1 MTAFL
6 IRTIDLTATGREIVR
21 DRSVETDTLA
31 IGRAAENHIHLPDL
45 AVEQHHAVIEPMPGG
60 QLKARALGSLGFA
73 HDGRVVG
80 EALFDPREGAEL
92 GFGTYRLT
100 VSQGTDGPI
109 TITQRQEVPE
119 EDATSSGEGFALA
132 HALPSKRVMSWA
144 LLAVILLAFLA
155 VPITSHLTRE
165 RVEPDYKADGQV
177 AMDAAWS
184 TGKLSLAHHGLEDNC
199 EACHVDAFVSVRDET
214 CLACHK
220 DVQDHAP
227 ISRQNTGRGPLPIG
241 ERMQWAVA
249 TTFGKEG
256 PGACTTCHSE
266 HEGATR
272 MAPPAQ
278 AFCAECHNGMDARLT
293 DTKLGNASDFGD
305 DHPEFMALIWSEPGQ
320 REPRRVALSKKPRE
334 FHGLAF
340 PHDTHLDP
348 QGGVARMAASLGPR
362 WDYGEELV
370 CKDCHVPERGGAS
383 FKPVEME
390 QACEGCH
397 SLVYDKVGPTFRTLR
412 HGDVA
417 QMLADLRAMDRAPR
431 APVVSGRARP
441 GQFAKDNLYYQNFGR
456 PGGSLVA
463 INRAMMKGGVCGDCH
478 TPTMRDGKP
487 DVVPVNL
494 PVQYLVHANFDH
506 EAHEEEKCSTCHAA
520 AKSKS
525 SADLLIPGIAICRD
539 CHLGEDARKAEVPSP
554 CAMCHTY
561 HPTPPGKPRK
571 DRVKVHDVTV
581 PARFAPE
588 KCRLG
593 DPYPC

>member
-1 MTAFL
+1 MQFL

-21 DRSVETDTLA
+21 ERAIETGRLT
-31 IGRAAENHIHLPDL
+31 IGRAAENVIHLADL
-45 AVEQHHAVIEPMPGG
+45 AVEQHHAVIESDPGG
-60 QLKARALGSLGFA
+60 PLHAHALGTLGFA
-73 HDGRVVG
+73 YNGRVVG
-80 EALFDPREGAEL
+80 EAVIDPQEGAEL
-92 GFGTYRLT
+92 GFGSYRLT
-100 VSQGTDGPI
+100 ISQVAGGPI
-109 TITQRQEVPE
+109 TFTQRQEAGAK
-119 EDATSSGEGFALA
+119 DAANSGEGFALA
-132 HALPSKRVMSWA
+132 HALPSKRVMSWT
-144 LLAVILLAFLA
+144 LLGAILVAFLA
-155 VPITSHLTRE
+155 VPIFSHLTRE
-165 RVEPDYKADGQV
+165 RVEPDYKSDGQV
-177 AMDAAWS
+177 TMDAAWS

-199 EACHVDAFVSVRDET
+199 EACHVDAFVAVRDET

-220 DVQDHAP
+220 DTHDHALV
-227 ISRQNTGRGPLPIG
+227 SRQNTGRGPLPIG
-241 ERMQWAVA
+241 ERMQWALA
-249 TTFGKEG
+249 TTLGKEG

-305 DHPEFMALIWSEPGQ
+305 DHPEFQPLIWTERNQ
-320 REPRRVALSKKPRE
+320 REPRRVSLSKKPRE

-348 QGGVARMAASLGPR
+348 QGGVARMAASLGPHR
-362 WDYGEELV
+362 GYGEQLV
-370 CKDCHVPERGGAS
+370 CKDCHVPERGGTS

-390 QACEGCH
+390 QACEACH

-431 APVVSGRARP
+431 APVVRGRARP
-441 GQFAKDNLYYQNFGR
+441 GQFAKGRLYFSDFGR

-494 PVQYLVHANFDH
+494 PEQFLVHANFDH
-506 EAHEEEKCSTCHAA
+506 EPHEEEKCETCHAA
-520 AKSKS
+520 TKSDAA
-525 SADLLIPGIAICRD
+525 ADLLIPGIAICRD

-561 HPTPPGKPRK
+561 HPIPLDKPRK
-571 DRVKVHDVTV
+571 DRPKVHDVTV
-581 PARFAPE
+581 PKRLAPE
-588 KCRLG
+588 SCRMG